1 MAGILSVQQIQGLA
15 TAADPTTV
23 EISSGHTFKPS
34 SNQIAQ
40 EKFYT
45 YSTRVAHSSNTL
57 VQLFPDQTFVKKYDG
72 STSNLFVQA
81 QIPMDGGWSY
91 ANAPY
96 VEVDGGSP
104 IYGYGLMVDT
114 ANSGTNSGSF
124 NKCVQF
130 MAPLTSVSA
139 GSHTISLHIKD
150 YNQTYYGTGETTV
163 TNPTN
168 SDDAR
173 YPATNYS
180 IMTVKEIMI

>member
-1 MAGILSVQQIQGLA
+1 MAGTLSVQQIQGLA
-15 TAADPTTV
+15 SAADPTTV
-23 EISSGHTFKPS
+23 AISSGHTFKPS

-45 YSTRVAHSSNTL
+45 YSTRVAHSTNTL
-57 VQLFPDQTFVKKYDG
+57 VELFPDQTFIKKYDG
-72 STSNLFVQA
+72 STSNLFLQA

-96 VEVDGGSP
+96 VEIDGGSP

-114 ANSGTNSGSF
+114 ATSGTNSGSL

-139 GSHTISLHIKD
+139 GSHTISLHLRD
-150 YNQTYYGTGETTV
+150 YNNNYYNVGEVVV

-168 SDDAR
+168 SDDGR
-173 YPATNYS
+173 YPPTNYS